1 MSKPITFATRA
12 GKVTWENLKQELL
25 SLPKE
30 TLVELF
36 NIWMKNLWSTQSYW
50 MVFAE
55 EAFGFDAAGNLDGK
69 VWEKTAPIQAYRTK
83 KVLNLGDDIQ
93 ALATTLKFTAPQWVT
108 AGFEWEFVEVND
120 RRLTITIHKCP
131 MGTYR
136 KENNLPLLP
145 CKEVAPSLYKALAR
159 VINEKIET
167 RCLHAHPDPPKP
179 DTMCEW
185 EFVLEE

>member
-1 MSKPITFATRA
+1 MSKAFGLITKA
-12 GKVTWENLKQELL
+12 GPVTWEKLKQELM

-36 NIWMKNLWSTQSYW
+36 NIWLKNLWSTQSYW

-55 EAFGFDAAGNLDGK
+55 EDFGFGAAGRLDGR

-83 KVLNLGDDIQ
+83 KVLNLEDDIQ

-108 AGFEWEFVEVND
+108 AGFEWEFLE
-120 RRLTITIHKCP
+120 ITDKKLVMKIHKCP

-136 KENNLPLLP
+136 KEHNLPLLP
-145 CKEVAPSLYKALAR
+145 CKEMAPSLYTAFAH
-159 VINEKIET
+159 VINKKIST
-167 RCLHAHPDPPKP
+167 TCLHAHPDPPKP
-179 DTMCEW
+179 GTMCEW
-185 EFVLEE
+185 EFVLED